1 MAEGYLGDTGYVEGS
16 RREDGS
22 WSGAPGTDPK
32 TPGVKSYAN
41 YSEYWNAHPEM
52 APSSFTPTTGGLGG
66 FSSFINPNQQNPVA
80 TPLATNP
87 TANTG
92 PFTPNTGALAGVV
105 GAGAVGAGL
114 LYNNPL
120 RGSNMANLFQ
130 GDPLPAVTKTTETQQ
145 TAPEFYT
152 NYLQD
157 IANLGQNAVQQGGVA
172 GFSPLQQQAFQMAP
186 DVAFA
191 GQGSLGA
198 ASNLLGQA
206 GSTTVPDVIG
216 DYMNPY
222 TSSVVDEMGRLQ
234 NRNIQENVMPALG
247 GAAIG
252 SGQFG
257 SRRQQQIT
265 GNTLRDMQADLTGR
279 QGQFLQKGYTDA
291 GTQAQ
296 ADLERAMRSGQA
308 FTTLGQE
315 QQQLGTGGLKTMF
328 DFGTAQQKQGQALL
342 DNPMEQAQRFAKLM
356 QGYQQPLGET
366 KQVTGPDA
374 GSYSASPLSQIAGL
388 GTMFASLFP
397 NTGETDARKA
407 YWEAMADNAKKT
419 GTTAVVPKTGKDGG
433 SITKRGIR
441 LANGG
446 MAPVDAEYHDGNG
459 NFYDADG
466 YLVEH

>member
-1 MAEGYLGDTGYVEGS
+1 
-16 RREDGS
+16 
-22 WSGAPGTDPK
+22 
-32 TPGVKSYAN
+32 
-41 YSEYWNAHPEM
+41 
-52 APSSFTPTTGGLGG
+52 
-66 FSSFINPNQQNPVA
+66 
-80 TPLATNP
+80 
-87 TANTG
+87 
-92 PFTPNTGALAGVV
+92 
-105 GAGAVGAGL
+105 
-114 LYNNPL
+114 
-120 RGSNMANLFQ
+120 
-130 GDPLPAVTKTTETQQ
+130 
-145 TAPEFYT
+145 
-152 NYLQD
+152 
-157 IANLGQNAVQQGGVA
+157 
-172 GFSPLQQQAFQMAP
+172 
-186 DVAFA
+186 
-191 GQGSLGA
+191 LGA
-198 ASNLLGQA
+198 ASQLLGEA
-206 GSTTVPDVIG
+206 GATTVPDVIG

-234 NRNIQENVMPALG
+234 NRNIRENVMPALG
-247 GAAIG
+247 GAAVG

-296 ADLERAMRSGQA
+296 TDLERAMRSGQA

-328 DFGTAQQKQGQALL
+328 DYGTAQQKQGQALL
-342 DNPMEQAQRFAKLM
+342 DNPMAQAQQFAKLM
-356 QGYQQPLGET
+356 QGYQQPMGET

-397 NTGETDARKA
+397 NTSATDAQKA
-407 YWEAMADNAKKT
+407 YYEALAANAKNT
-419 GTTAVVPKTGKDGG
+419 GTTTPKLEMPLLDKRVGAKEGG

-441 LANGG
+441 MASGG